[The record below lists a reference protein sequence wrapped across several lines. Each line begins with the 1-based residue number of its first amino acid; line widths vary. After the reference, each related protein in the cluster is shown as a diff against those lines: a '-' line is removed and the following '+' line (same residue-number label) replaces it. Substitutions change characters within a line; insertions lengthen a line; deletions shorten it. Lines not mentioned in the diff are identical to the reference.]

1 MNYIQDTTELAATDK
16 ESLWTFDP
24 ATLDTLAEI
33 LAEELRLPLDAAQ
46 RVAAWHLV
54 RLNEHAATVDS
65 RAGGLFLHRI
75 LAWLLAA
82 GDAKAKTVALCFAA
96 DIQGLIGWDSLA
108 EAAREINTT
117 AANLSKLQTE
127 IQAWLQLPETQWN
140 KTKYRVKAC
149 KVPNTKEIP
158 TVERVA
164 QGFRRWVARVDV
176 NAMTPA
182 QKATIRRSLADI
194 TSFVA
199 AL

>member
-1 MNYIQDTTELAATDK
+1 VNYIQDTTELAATNK

-33 LAEELRLPLDAAQ
+33 LAEQLRIPLDAAQ
-46 RVAAWHLV
+46 RVAAWHLA
-54 RLNEHAATVDS
+54 RLDEHHAEVDS
-65 RAGGLFLHRI
+65 RAGGVCLHRI

-149 KVPNTKEIP
+149 RVPNTKEIP

-164 QGFRRWVARVDV
+164 QGFRRWVARVNVD
-176 NAMTPA
+176 AMTSA
-182 QKATIRRSLADI
+182 QKATVRKSLAEI
-194 TSFVA
+194 TTFVSR
-199 AL
+199 L